1 VVRFLHTA
9 DLQLGKAFQGVPGD
23 AGARLRQARLDAL
36 ERLATIAAERAVDFT
51 LVAGD
56 VFDAHTVGADVVA
69 KACDL
74 LARFPSPVYL
84 LPGNHD
90 AACGPGSIWRRRDL
104 AGRLPPGAVLLDD
117 PAPLPVANGM
127 ALILPAPLRERR
139 ATGDTTAGWTADT
152 GRDVAP
158 GAIRIGL
165 AHGSVADFGGAGGT
179 GADGDAENLVDPRA
193 AERAAL
199 DYLALGDW
207 HGCKEVGPRAWY
219 SGSPEPTGFA
229 SAEPGLALLV
239 EIDAPH
245 AAPRVEKLQVART
258 RWLRLGAALHG
269 PADVD
274 ALARD
279 LAALDRPADTVLELT
294 VSGALPLSELARAEE
309 AIAAARAR
317 LLFVKERGSIR
328 PEASP
333 DDLAA
338 IAADGFVRAA
348 VEALRSQAAGGSGE
362 AARALQILHRIS
374 REVASC

>member
-1 VVRFLHTA
+1 VVRFIHTA

-36 ERLATIAAERAVDFT
+36 ERLAALAAERAVDFT

-104 AGRLPPGAVLLDD
+104 AAARPAIAVLLDE
-117 PAPLPVANGM
+117 PAPVTVAGGR
-127 ALILPAPLRERR
+127 AVVLPAPLRERR

-152 GRDVAP
+152 GRALAA

-165 AHGSVADFGGAGGT
+165 AHGSVADFGGSDGE
-179 GADGDAENLVDPRA
+179 GDAENLVDPGA

-219 SGSPEPTGFA
+219 PGSPEPTGFA

-239 EIDAPH
+239 EIDAPG
-245 AAPRVEKLQVART
+245 APPRVEKLQVART
-258 RWLRLGAALHG
+258 RWLRLAAALHA

-274 ALARD
+274 ALARE
-279 LAALDRPADTVLELT
+279 LAALERPADTVLELT
-294 VSGALPLSELARAEE
+294 VSGALPLAELARAEE
-309 AIAAARAR
+309 AVAAARAR
-317 LLFVKERGSIR
+317 LLFVKEKGSIR

-374 REVASC
+374 REVSPC